1 MHNNKTDAVNVS
13 HDFFYVGGEYVGL
26 PGKEVMSGQMYV
38 EVLRPATVTRRYPLV
53 LVHGTAQT
61 ATNWLK
67 TPDGRPGWAHVFA
80 ELGYEVYLVDQPAR
94 GRSPW
99 HAPLDGE
106 LAVAPV
112 AVVERYFTATAQGE
126 WPQAKMHTQWPG
138 EGRKG
143 DPVFDA
149 FYASQ
154 VPYIADSA
162 KSQQMFQAAGAALLD
177 RIGEAVLITHSQS
190 GPYGWLLADVRP
202 NLVKAVVC
210 VEPQGPPVVNMS
222 MQQAQKG
229 ESPVLDDTQKRRWGI
244 ADIELTYEPALREDQ
259 QLSVV
264 RSPATRA
271 DRLPGWLQQEPA
283 RQLINLQAIPFL
295 IITGE
300 ASFHALYDHASA
312 AYLQQAGVPVTHWQL
327 EDFGITGNGHMLMLE
342 RNSREIAELLHRWI
356 ADTHEC

>member
-1 MHNNKTDAVNVS
+1 MMNNNKTETIA
-13 HDFFYVGGEYVGL
+13 HDFFYIGGEYIGP

-53 LVHGTAQT
+53 FVHGTAQT

-67 TPDGRPGWAHVFA
+67 TPDGRPGWARIFV

-99 HAPLDGE
+99 HAQLYGE
-106 LAVAPV
+106 LSVAPV
-112 AVVERYFTATAQGE
+112 AVVERYFTATTQGE
-126 WPQAKMHTQWPG
+126 WPQAKKHTQWPG
-138 EGRKG
+138 TGRKG

-149 FYASQ
+149 FYATH

-162 KSQQMFQAAGAALLD
+162 KSQQLFQNAGAALLD
-177 RIGEAVLITHSQS
+177 KIGEAILITHSQS

-202 NLVKAVVC
+202 SLVKAAVSI
-210 VEPQGPPVVNMS
+210 EPQGPPVVNMS

-229 ESPVLDDTQKRRWGI
+229 ESQTLDDTQHRRWGI
-244 ADIELTYEPALREDQ
+244 ADVELTYAPPLLADQ
-259 QLSVV
+259 QLAVV

-295 IITGE
+295 IVTGE
-300 ASFHALYDHASA
+300 ASFHALYDHATA

-327 EDFGITGNGHMLMLE
+327 EEFGITGNGHMLMLE
-342 RNSREIAELLHRWI
+342 RNSAEIAERVNLWI
-356 ADTHEC
+356 ADI

>member
-1 MHNNKTDAVNVS
+1 MMNNNKTETVA
-13 HDFFYVGGEYVGL
+13 HDFFYIGGEYIGP

-38 EVLRPATVTRRYPLV
+38 EVLRPATVTRRYPLMF
-53 LVHGTAQT
+53 VHGTAQT

-67 TPDGRPGWAHVFA
+67 TPDGRPGWARIFVD
-80 ELGYEVYLVDQPAR
+80 LGYEVYLVDQPAR

-99 HAPLDGE
+99 HAQLDGE
-106 LAVAPV
+106 LSVAPV
-112 AVVERYFTATAQGE
+112 VVVERYFTATTQGE
-126 WPQAKMHTQWPG
+126 WPQAKKHTQWPG
-138 EGRKG
+138 TGRKG

-149 FYASQ
+149 FYATH

-162 KSQQMFQAAGAALLD
+162 KSQQLFQNAGAALLD
-177 RIGEAVLITHSQS
+177 KIGEAILITHSQS

-202 NLVKAVVC
+202 SLVKAVVSI
-210 VEPQGPPVVNMS
+210 EPQGPPVVNMS

-229 ESPVLDDTQKRRWGI
+229 ESQTLDDTQRRRWGI
-244 ADIELTYEPALREDQ
+244 ADIELTYAPPLLADQ
-259 QLSVV
+259 QLAVV

-295 IITGE
+295 IVTGE
-300 ASFHALYDHASA
+300 ASFHALYDHATA

-327 EDFGITGNGHMLMLE
+327 EEFGITGNGHMLMLE
-342 RNSREIAELLHRWI
+342 HNSAEIAERLNLWI
-356 ADTHEC
+356 ADI

>member
-1 MHNNKTDAVNVS
+1 MMNNNKTETIA
-13 HDFFYVGGEYVGL
+13 HDFFYIGGEYIGP

-53 LVHGTAQT
+53 FVHGTAQT

-67 TPDGRPGWAHVFA
+67 TPDGRPGWARIFV

-99 HAPLDGE
+99 HAQLDGE
-106 LAVAPV
+106 LSVAPV
-112 AVVERYFTATAQGE
+112 VVVERYFTATTQGE
-126 WPQAKMHTQWPG
+126 WPQAKKHTQWPG
-138 EGRKG
+138 TGRKG
-143 DPVFDA
+143 DSVFDA
-149 FYASQ
+149 FYATH

-162 KSQQMFQAAGAALLD
+162 KSQQLFQNAGAALLD
-177 RIGEAVLITHSQS
+177 KIGEAILITHSQS

-202 NLVKAVVC
+202 SLVKAVVSI
-210 VEPQGPPVVNMS
+210 EPQGPPVVNMS

-229 ESPVLDDTQKRRWGI
+229 ESQTLDDTQRRRWGI
-244 ADIELTYEPALREDQ
+244 ADVELTYAPPLLADQ
-259 QLSVV
+259 QLAVV
-264 RSPATRA
+264 RSPVTRA

-295 IITGE
+295 IVTGE
-300 ASFHALYDHASA
+300 ASFHALYDHATT

-327 EDFGITGNGHMLMLE
+327 EEFGITGNGHMLMLE
-342 RNSREIAELLHRWI
+342 HNSAEIAERLNLWI
-356 ADTHEC
+356 AEI